1 MENKLKRLTLGVA
14 SVGLL
19 TLYGCGGG
27 GGATTGGALTTGG
40 GAAQVDVPITVIDG
54 LVEKAKVCLD
64 KNNNGACDV
73 GEPAGSTGADG
84 KVTLKVDAADV
95 GKYPVISFVEAGV
108 AIDAENGPVTVSFT
122 MRAPADQT
130 TVITPLTTMVQ
141 DIIESAGVSSTVAE
155 TQIKQ
160 QTGINISLFEDFT
173 KGTTAD
179 HTAALMLARMV
190 VVTTQ
195 QQINGIKA
203 AVDAN
208 NAAVPK
214 ADLDRAVQKRL
225 LEMLPSL
232 VAALQDVSFTGAT
245 DKQAALL
252 TAANALIA
260 REGITLTAAADVVAI
275 NKATTASEGADVP
288 GAGFSLSNLSVTDT
302 NNWYFR
308 IMTASL
314 AQDTPDAAG
323 NQKYVTRRF
332 RSNGDATTN
341 AVANWGTGSN
351 PWRQADLHWNGS
363 AWANC
368 PINFENTSAVRD
380 AKGNS
385 SYNYCD
391 GLETGS
397 SSRATLDVA
406 DMPMIDIY
414 KKIREAGYNNLNI
427 GAADNVA
434 ATSLLGAAK
443 FPAGS
448 KLSYQTTTTFGN
460 AVTYYPGLGNVV
472 IQPPVGVGAGG
483 TATASPQPL
492 CATDTGVNDAPAA
505 NLEELIAKNTGTP
518 CISGTNANTGTRNES
533 WGGTTLGMGK
543 IGTVPTQNV
552 ANNTLTSANYYTG
565 NLRLRVAFGANT
577 VAKYYKCQERL
588 NASTRNCD
596 LVGTGTYAI
605 QTLGDGR
612 TMTFSG
618 LPALFSAQDFT
629 QVFVERGGRVYSG
642 FQNRAGVFKSAR
654 LNTQTATA
662 LLTQI
667 NPSFSAAAGTPVDP
681 STLLA
686 LTAASYQGVWFIHS
700 PGDANGPG
708 IDLTIN
714 ANGSASCQWM
724 GPNPLQGSVCFATVS
739 QSGVASISE
748 SVQGALSNPYST
760 ASVTLNFLDGTGSGT
775 YVDST
780 NPTPTGPV
788 AVTRR

>member
-1 MENKLKRLTLGVA
+1 MENKLKRLTLGLA
-14 SVGLL
+14 SAGLL

-27 GGATTGGALTTGG
+27 SGSTAGDALPAGG
-40 GAAQVDVPITVIDG
+40 GTVQVDVPITVIDG
-54 LVEKAKVCLD
+54 LIEKAKVCLD
-64 KNNNGACDV
+64 KNNNGACDL

-95 GKYPVISFVEAGV
+95 GKFPVISIVEAGV
-108 AIDAENGPVTVSFT
+108 AIDADTGPVTTSFT
-122 MRAPADQT
+122 MKAPADQT
-130 TVITPLTTMVQ
+130 TVITPLTTLVQ
-141 DIIESAGVSSTVAE
+141 GIIESSGVSSTVAE

-173 KGTTAD
+173 KGTTTD
-179 HTAALMLARMV
+179 HIAAGTLARMV

-195 QQINGIKA
+195 QQSNGIMA

-208 NAAVPK
+208 NVAVPK
-214 ADLDRAVQKRL
+214 ADLDSAVQKRL

-232 VAALQDVSFTGAT
+232 VAALQDVSFTSAT
-245 DKQAALL
+245 DKEAALL
-252 TAANALIA
+252 KAADALIKS
-260 REGITLTAAADVVAI
+260 EGITLTAAADVVAI
-275 NKATTASEGADVP
+275 NKATTASEGAEVP
-288 GAGFSLSNLSVTDT
+288 SAGFSLANLSVTDA
-302 NNWYFR
+302 NNWFFR

-323 NQKYVTRRF
+323 NKKYVVRRF
-332 RSNGDATTN
+332 RSSGDATTN

-351 PWRQADLHWNGS
+351 PWRQADLHWNGT

-368 PINFENTSAVRD
+368 PISFENTSALRD
-380 AKGNS
+380 ANGNS

-397 SSRATLDVA
+397 GSRATFDVA
-406 DMPMIDIY
+406 DMPMMDVY
-414 KKIREAGYNNLNI
+414 KKIRETGYSNLNI

-448 KLSYQTTTTFGN
+448 KLHYQTTTTFGN

-483 TATASPQPL
+483 TSTANPQPL
-492 CATDTGVNDAPAA
+492 CATDDGANDAPAA

-518 CISGTNANTGTRNES
+518 CINEANANTGTRNES

-543 IGTVPTQNV
+543 IGNVPTQNV

-565 NLRLRVAFGANT
+565 NIRLRVAFGAST

-588 NASTRNCD
+588 NSSTRNCD

-612 TMTFSG
+612 TMTFSR

-629 QVFVERGGRVYSG
+629 QVFVERGGKVYFG
-642 FQNRAGVFKSAR
+642 YQNRAGVFKSAR
-654 LNTQTATA
+654 LNTQAATA

-667 NPSFSAAAGTPVDP
+667 FPSFSAASGTPADP
-681 STLLA
+681 STPLA
-686 LTAASYQGVWFIHS
+686 LTTASYQGVWFLHS
-700 PGDANGPG
+700 PGAANGTG

-714 ANGSASCQWM
+714 ANGSAGCQWV
-724 GPNPLQGSVCFATVS
+724 GPNPLQGSVCSATVS
-739 QSGVASISE
+739 QSGEVSVSE
-748 SVQGALSNPYST
+748 SVGALSNPYST
-760 ASVTLNFLDGTGSGT
+760 ATVTLNFLDGTGSGT

-780 NPTPTGPV
+780 NSTPTGPV
-788 AVTRR
+788 AATRR